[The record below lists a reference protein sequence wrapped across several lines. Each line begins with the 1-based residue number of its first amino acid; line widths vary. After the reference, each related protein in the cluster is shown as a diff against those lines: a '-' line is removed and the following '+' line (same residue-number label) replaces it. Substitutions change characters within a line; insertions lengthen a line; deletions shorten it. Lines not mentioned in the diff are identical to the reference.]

1 MCCDP
6 VAEGPGDSGSNRFN
20 AVNERLPDVDV
31 RSLVVVPARPGLP
44 VSLQALERGHDE
56 IDDMLDDVFG
66 APDERGPGIVDAVLV
81 AGGLAALLAGLSDAA
96 STFVTVLGIAA
107 VLLGAVL
114 PIRSL
119 WWRFG
124 SARRSARLGTLLG
137 DGVLLRIDDSGIQNL
152 VAVHQ
157 RLMAASAALAP
168 VLRAR
173 VQEVAHAALL
183 EVASLFGRHV
193 PVTQVDRLYVT
204 DRLRALQKLQDVL
217 DDPFVGDGESERR
230 QALIQARHEVEQIAG
245 NSITDA
251 AALSRELLGG
261 DDS

>member
-1 MCCDP
+1 M
-6 VAEGPGDSGSNRFN
+6 
-20 AVNERLPDVDV
+20 NERLPDVDV

-44 VSLQALERGHDE
+44 VSLQELERGRDE

-66 APDERGPGIVDAVLV
+66 TTDERGPGIVDAVLV
-81 AGGLAALLAGLSDAA
+81 AGGLAALLAGLTGAA
-96 STFVTVLGIAA
+96 PTFVTVLGIAA

-124 SARRSARLGTLLG
+124 SARRSARLGALLG
-137 DGVLLRIDDSGIQNL
+137 DGVLLRIDDSGIQQL
-152 VAVHQ
+152 VGAHQ

-168 VLRAR
+168 APRAR
-173 VQEVAHAALL
+173 VQEVTHSALL

-193 PVTQVDRLYVT
+193 PVTQVDRIYVA
-204 DRLRALQKLQDVL
+204 DRLRALQQLDAVL
-217 DDPFVGDGESERR
+217 ADPRVGDGESERR
-230 QALIQARHEVEQIAG
+230 QALIEARHEVEQIAG

-251 AALSRELLGG
+251 AALSRELLG
-261 DDS
+261 DDES